1 MDDIK
6 LTYHGH
12 VFDASGYGQ
21 AARAYIHA
29 LHSAGISLSVVDLMH
44 HGRQVQDDLVTSL
57 LGRRHDADFHLFHG
71 IPPQWARLAFRMR
84 NAIGMTV
91 WETDTMPPQ
100 WRNVLSQVIDVWLPS
115 TFNVDTF
122 RPALSTPVF
131 RLPHPVVPRYVNG
144 DAVDP
149 ASLTGASPSDFVFYS
164 LFEWQDRKG
173 PAELIRAYFRAFPV
187 DNGTLLVL
195 KTNPGAA
202 SIGETTVGQL
212 RRETGSTAR
221 VSVMAHGWS
230 EAQVDALHVRGDCY
244 VSLHRGEGWG
254 YPLFEAV
261 ARGKSVV
268 ATGFSGPLDYLSASA
283 ARLVQFNLA
292 PVRQRYVY
300 YAPQMQWA
308 EPDVDDAARL
318 MQEVYTERV
327 TEPARTAAGAAVVRE
342 TYSLERVGEMAK
354 ERLVTLLRGHNR
366 RRWRAIRLGAI
377 GGSIDPPVPIPGE
390 WYDEDYFENGL
401 KSNWSDGYTWD
412 GFAGVFRSAANYLIE
427 MFPEAASFLDA
438 GCAKGF
444 LVRAL
449 TEAGKECRGFDHSAW
464 AIDHADP
471 VARPLVRRASVDE
484 EDLDCRCDVL
494 IALDLFSHLTEDQ
507 SRAFLRRAH
516 ESTAMAIVAVIPS
529 FESEDEE
536 RRHSDRSDDR
546 DRSHITL
553 RRRQW
558 WDAVF
563 KDAGWRLDAV
573 QRLGAEVCRRHA
585 FPQRMGWK
593 VYVYAA

>member
-6 LTYHGH
+6 LTYYGH

-29 LHSAGISLSVVDLMH
+29 LHSAGVSLSVVDLMN
-44 HGRQVQDDLVTSL
+44 HGRQVEDDLVNSL
-57 LGRRHDADFHLFHG
+57 LGKHHDADFHLFHG

-100 WRNVLSQVIDVWLPS
+100 WRNVLSQVVDVWLPS
-115 TFNVDTF
+115 TFNVETF
-122 RPALSTPVF
+122 QPALPTSVF
-131 RLPHPVVPRYVNG
+131 RLPHPVVPRHVNG

-149 ASLTGASPSDFVFYS
+149 ASLTSASPSDFVFYS

-173 PAELIRAYFRAFPV
+173 PCELIRAYFRAFPV
-187 DNGTLLVL
+187 DNGTLLAL

-202 SIGETTVGQL
+202 SISESTVDQI

-230 EAQVDALHVRGDCY
+230 EAQVDALHARGDCY

-261 ARGKSVV
+261 ARGKPVV

-283 ARLVQFNLA
+283 ARLVRFDLA

-318 MQEVYTERV
+318 MQEAYAERGAPL
-327 TEPARTAAGAAVVRE
+327 ERTAACAASVCE
-342 TYSLERVGEMAK
+342 TYSLERVGQMAR
-354 ERLVTLLRGHNR
+354 ERLLTLLRGHNR
-366 RRWRAIRLGAI
+366 RRWRAIRLSTI
-377 GGSIDPPVPIPGE
+377 GGSLVPPVPIPGE

-401 KSNWSDGYTWD
+401 KSNWADGYGWD
-412 GFAGVFRSAANYLIE
+412 AFAGVFRGAASYLIE
-427 MFPEAASFLDA
+427 MFPEATSFLDA
-438 GCAKGF
+438 GCGKGF
-444 LVRAL
+444 LVRSL
-449 TEAGKECRGFDHSAW
+449 REEGKASWGFDHSAW

-471 VARPLVRRASVDE
+471 TARPFLRHAGVDDVE
-484 EDLDCRCDVL
+484 FDRNYDVL
-494 IALDLFSHLTEDQ
+494 VALDLFSHLTEEQ
-507 SRAFLRRAH
+507 SREFLRRARDR
-516 ESTAMAIVAVIPS
+516 TTMAIVAAIPS
-529 FESEDEE
+529 FETDEEE
-536 RRHSDRSDDR
+536 RRHGERSDDQ
-546 DRSHITL
+546 DRSHVTI
-553 RRRQW
+553 RQRPW
-558 WDAVF
+558 WDALF
-563 KDAGWRLDAV
+563 KETGWRLDAV
-573 QRLGAEVCRRHA
+573 QRLGADVCRRHP
-585 FPQRMGWK
+585 FPQRMGWR
-593 VYVYAA
+593 VYVYAP